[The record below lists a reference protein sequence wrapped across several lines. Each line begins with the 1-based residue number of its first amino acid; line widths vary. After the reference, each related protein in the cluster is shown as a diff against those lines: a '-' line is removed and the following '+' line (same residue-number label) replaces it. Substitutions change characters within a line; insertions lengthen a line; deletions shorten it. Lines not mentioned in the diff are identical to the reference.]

1 MFDLTSLKAA
11 KNLTN
16 SINALVIISLTSAT
30 LSCFGCASKLLDRG
44 PISGQGS
51 QISRPLETTQGSTPR
66 LSEVEE
72 AVKRVF
78 KDNALIAQDYG
89 PSFVVG
95 DFNGDLSPDVAVM
108 LKVAPGKT
116 SQINQQFPPWILKD
130 PFVTAKPGKPALRVL
145 DDETLLAVIHGYGSE
160 GWRDPQA
167 TQTYLL
173 KNAAGEK
180 IEARG
185 KAEVIA
191 ANQGKKLPQLRGDL
205 IGEILKGKPRYL
217 YYAVSTYSWYDPAT
231 FKGEPIVG
239 PVHGVAARN

>member
-1 MFDLTSLKAA
+1 MFDLTCLKAA

-16 SINALVIISLTSAT
+16 SIKALVIISVSAT
-30 LSCFGCASKLLDRG
+30 LLCFGCASKPSDRG
-44 PISGQGS
+44 STSNQGS
-51 QISRPLETTQGSTPR
+51 QISQPLETTQAATPR

-72 AVKRVF
+72 VVKRVF
-78 KDNALIAQDYG
+78 KDNALIDQDYK
-89 PSFVVG
+89 PSFAVG
-95 DFNGDLSPDVAVM
+95 DFNGDGSPDVAVV
-108 LKVAPGKT
+108 LKVAQGKT
-116 SQINQQFPPWILKD
+116 SQMNQQFPPWILKD

-145 DDETLLAVIHGYGSE
+145 DDEILLAVIHGYGSG

-173 KNAAGEK
+173 KNATGEN
-180 IEARG
+180 IEARS

-191 ANQGKKLPQLRGDL
+191 ANEGKKLPQLRGDL
-205 IGEILKGKPRYL
+205 IGEMLKGKPGFL

-231 FKGEPIVG
+231 FKGDPIAG